1 MSFQIDRGLFKF
13 DFTDYHAIL
22 GIPVDAD
29 EKEVRKRY
37 LRITRNLH
45 PDSCKADSEQG
56 KAFANQ
62 LLSKLVNPAYEQLSR
77 GHREYQI
84 RLGHLGKRLAA
95 EGGKFAPKSD
105 LAKQLTQAGVG
116 VDPTYRNALKT
127 LTSNQ
132 YDELDRVLDKIGE
145 ISELNMVYLMLKA
158 RQGEAVKSPKSPVTA
173 GKPGARPPVG
183 VGGGRQMA
191 GTGAT
196 SGSSGNKL
204 SDSQTG
210 SRVDDYLRR
219 AEGYMAKN
227 NFAGAVLE
235 LREALKLDASNHRSH
250 SLLGIAYLKQN
261 QATMA
266 KVHVN
271 KALQLNPR
279 DERALKAKKYLE
291 RLAQQ
296 KGGGKSATPSKPASS
311 QDSSSKSGLFGRIF
325 GKS

>member
-45 PDSCKADSEQG
+45 PDSCKADSERG

-95 EGGKFAPKSD
+95 EGGKIAPKSD

-127 LTSNQ
+127 LASNQ

-158 RQGEAVKSPKSPVTA
+158 KQGEGVARKKPVARA
-173 GKPGARPPVG
+173 GTIGKKPPSGAGAERQPVG
-183 VGGGRQMA
+183 TGG
-191 GTGAT
+191 T
-196 SGSSGNKL
+196 SGNSGSTL
-204 SDSQTG
+204 SDSG
-210 SRVDDYLRR
+210 MGRVEEYLRR
-219 AEGYMAKN
+219 ADGYMMKN

-235 LREALKLDASNHRSH
+235 LREALKLDANNHRSH
-250 SLLGIAYLKQN
+250 SLLGYAYLKQN
-261 QATMA
+261 QTAMA
-266 KVHVN
+266 KVHVK
-271 KALQLNPR
+271 KALQLNPQ
-279 DERALKAKKYLE
+279 DERALKAKKYIE

-296 KGGGKSATPSKPASS
+296 KSGGKAATPSKSSSS
-311 QDSSSKSGLFGRIF
+311 QDSSSKSGIFGRIF